1 MLCGAQNI
9 YNTAILP
16 ATKRLVYI
24 MGLNKSTSYVVS
36 QEVSQ
41 LPSENPPL
49 VYTFQGQF
57 EDKLYDHQGIMIS
70 SPNYMIFKTM
80 YFRNLEI
87 FYNSQSAFMI
97 PSSACRDLQTNVG
110 SHCFL
115 GTDWNRNQ

>member
-24 MGLNKSTSYVVS
+24 MRLNKSTSYVVS

-80 YFRNLEI
+80 YLYNLFRNIL
-87 FYNSQSAFMI
+87 
-97 PSSACRDLQTNVG
+97 
-110 SHCFL
+110 
-115 GTDWNRNQ
+115 